1 MWVLTAGSFRGSCA
15 LFQLW
20 PMMSSKKD
28 RFVKRKKYTYI
39 VESLSFQHSHWPL
52 VFTSWKNK
60 PSMYHQVKYYW
71 NTIITGKK
79 SQWVQPSL
87 KRKQQKLACTQRSR
101 WNYWC
106 RHICKLSV
114 YLYIYKKSPSNSHWT
129 RRGHSDL
136 EASKQKYTDYYLI
149 IINGDKTGRVCSY
162 TAKVS
167 WPKFL
172 LPEVLVQTLFCP
184 CGGLS

>member
-28 RFVKRKKYTYI
+28 RFVKSKKYTDI
-39 VESLSFQHSHWPL
+39 VERLSFQHSRWPL
-52 VFTSWKNK
+52 VFSSWKNK
-60 PSMYHQVKYYW
+60 PYMHHQVKYNW
-71 NTIITGKK
+71 NTISTGKK

-87 KRKQQKLACTQRSR
+87 KRPAPKGLDGIIDAVAYVSCL
-101 WNYWC
+101 C
-106 RHICKLSV
+106 I
-114 YLYIYKKSPSNSHWT
+114 YIKNKSPSNSHRT

-172 LPEVLVQTLFCP
+172 LPQVLVQTLFCP